1 MILKD
6 IPTELLK
13 DEIKPKIK
21 TLYYKGDLS
30 LLNSPKIAIVGTRK
44 PNQYTKKM
52 VTSLSSK
59 LSSNGITIVSG
70 SALGVDAIAHQYAN
84 NNTIAVMANSLDIKY
99 PIFNSKLIRNIYQNS
114 LALSEYQDTTE
125 PTKYSFINRNR
136 IVVALSKILIIA
148 QADLNSGS
156 LRSAEY
162 AIKYNIPIYVLP
174 HQIGESLGTDKL
186 LQDGIAKPIYD
197 IDKFVLKYTNKFNS
211 YKKENIKNYSFL
223 DFCKT
228 SPTYEMALEE
238 NAELLF
244 EYELSGKIKILNNR
258 IILI

>member
-1 MILKD
+1 
-6 IPTELLK
+6 
-13 DEIKPKIK
+13 
-21 TLYYKGDLS
+21 
-30 LLNSPKIAIVGTRK
+30 
-44 PNQYTKKM
+44 
-52 VTSLSSK
+52 
-59 LSSNGITIVSG
+59 VSG

-197 IDKFVLKYTNKFNS
+197 IIN
-211 YKKENIKNYSFL
+211 
-223 DFCKT
+223 
-228 SPTYEMALEE
+228 
-238 NAELLF
+238 LF
-244 EYELSGKIKILNNR
+244 
-258 IILI
+258 